1 MSRARKSFACRVE
14 GRRSFPAARGLRVVS
29 VRQGSCEISIDGGS
43 SVEAPQGSTIILS
56 GAFDVIADS
65 VELSCAD
72 LDVLVVPARQ
82 TACADLA
89 VERALAIMRRDLGR
103 PHRIAELARAV
114 GLSRAAFARR
124 FRAAVGA
131 PPERHWA
138 ELRMQ
143 HAARRLAETD
153 LGLAAIAAEVG
164 YRSEFAFSRAFKR
177 WSGVAPGN
185 YRRARRDAPVCLAA

>member
-1 MSRARKSFACRVE
+1 MDRARKSFACRVE
-14 GRRSFPAARGLRVVS
+14 GQRSFPAARGLRVVS
-29 VRQGSCEISIDGGS
+29 VRQGSCEIRIDGGS
-43 SVEAPQGSTIILS
+43 SVEAPEGSTIILS
-56 GAFDVIADS
+56 GAFDVIAGS
-65 VELSCAD
+65 VELACAEID
-72 LDVLVVPARQ
+72 ALVVPAPKP
-82 TACADLA
+82 ACADLA
-89 VERALAIMRRDLGR
+89 VERALAIMRRDLAQPR
-103 PHRIAELARAV
+103 RIAELARAV

-131 PPERHWA
+131 PPERHWV

-177 WSGVAPGN
+177 WSGVAPGS
-185 YRRARRDAPVCLAA
+185 YRGARRDAPVCLAA